1 MGGLIY
7 NYKHLIEVVIL
18 MNKLNSERIEQA
30 LQLLG
35 ERLALVDVGP
45 YGLVV
50 CGGAALIACG
60 LVSRTTTQDVDIVA
74 MMNMGSDFVSPD
86 PLPEDLLRI
95 AFQVAEDLDLAEAW
109 LNNGPSREP
118 GGLYQVGLPEGI
130 GGRLTRCDFGERLT
144 VYYVS
149 RMDQIYFK
157 VFAAV
162 DSGPGRHVDDLR
174 ELKPSPDE
182 IEKAALWA
190 MTHDRS
196 VEFRMVLVSMLRQM
210 GFKDVAE
217 RI

>member
-1 MGGLIY
+1 MD
-7 NYKHLIEVVIL
+7 
-18 MNKLNSERIEQA
+18 KLNSERIEQA

-35 ERLALVDVGP
+35 ERLALADIGP

-50 CGGAALIACG
+50 CGGAALISCG

-74 MMNMGSDFVSPD
+74 MMDMRGDFVSPD
-86 PLPEDLLRI
+86 PLPDELLRI
-95 AFQVAEDLDLAEAW
+95 AFQVAEDLDLPETW
-109 LNNGPSREP
+109 LNNEPSREP

-130 GGRLTRCDFGERLT
+130 GERLTQRDFGERLT

-149 RMDQIYFK
+149 RIDQIYFK

-162 DSGPGRHVDDLR
+162 DSGPGRHVDDLK
-174 ELKPSPDE
+174 ELSPSPDE

-190 MTHDRS
+190 MRHDQS
-196 VEFRMVLVSMLRQM
+196 VEFRKILVSMLRQM